1 MPDTQAVDPIAGYE
15 APPSFGQERLHLM
28 EVLRPGRSA
37 YAMSY
42 ALRLDGPLN
51 PALAHQA
58 IAAILARHDGL
69 RATFLATGDALQL
82 FVRDRLPLD
91 LPLVD
96 VAGLSAAAQADEV
109 RAALRAVTL
118 APFDLAAGPL
128 IRFRLIRL
136 APAAHVLGLAVHH
149 ALADGQSLRLFR
161 REFVTAY
168 ADLARGLPPSLPEL
182 PIQFADFAEWE
193 RMSAAGPEAEAA
205 RGYWRDRLA
214 DAPPL
219 LPLPTDCP
227 PPDCTGG
234 AAEDAA
240 GATIAR
246 DLPPEVMAR
255 LLSLA
260 RGRGATPA
268 MAFLAILAGL
278 IARWTRAEDLVLA
291 LPVSKRSRPELAG
304 LIGLL
309 VDLLP
314 IRVAV
319 PQEACYETLVDAVRD
334 AMMGAMQHSL
344 LPFERIVDA
353 ARMPRQADSQ
363 PFQQVLFGFEAAEEA
378 SPDPD
383 AEPGPLIASEWQDLP
398 EQDAKA
404 ALSFLVQQE
413 GASWRVALR
422 YARSL
427 FADAT
432 AARLL
437 DWFVALARS
446 AAERPAAPLGTLALA
461 PLAEM
466 RALLHRLNQ
475 TERALPAPAT
485 LAALFEAIAAARPEA
500 AALTVFAA
508 DAGVGAAVGQTLDY
522 GTLNRRANRL
532 AHYLGARGIG
542 PGQSVALAM
551 PAGAAFITAM
561 LAVVKRG
568 AAYVPLDPALP
579 AVRHAAMLEAAEV
592 GVILLAGGELP
603 RAVTEG
609 RTVIDLLRAQTAI
622 ARAEPTNPAP
632 QGDAASRAYIMFTSG
647 STGTPKGVAIPQR
660 AVIRLVRNSD
670 FLTIGPADSVG
681 FASNVSFDA
690 STLEIWG
697 ALLNGARLLEV
708 PRDVLFVAADL
719 ARFIA
724 AERLTVLW
732 VTKGLFDQL
741 VRSDPGAFR
750 GLRVLLT
757 GGDAASPTA
766 FNQVL
771 EASVGTGLILLNGY
785 GPTENTT
792 FSAVWRA
799 EGRLEE
805 GRPVPIGRPIANSRA
820 YVLDDAREP
829 VPPGIVGELYV
840 AGLGLAEGYVGR
852 PDLTA
857 ERFLP
862 DPFFA
867 PGERMYRTGDLARL
881 REDGAIEYLGRIDDQ
896 VKIRGFRI
904 ELGDIAAVLARH
916 PSLGASHIAVQED
929 GAFGKRL
936 IAYAVPRSGETLTPA
951 DLRAHLA
958 ANLPDFMLPKAII
971 ILPSLPLNA
980 NGKIDR
986 RALPLPG
993 EEAAEADSPVEP
1005 PQGATET
1012 ILAEIWSQVLQRPDP
1027 SRADNFFHLGGDS
1040 ILTIRVAARARERGL
1055 PVTPKLVFQHQT
1067 IASLA
1072 AALDGLLAASGP
1084 RPGLRVLPLTGSQYR
1099 LARLALPV
1107 AGDGRPAAPAGTP
1120 WVAGWARLARPI
1132 DAITFGLA
1140 LQDLRRRHDALRLCL
1155 GGDETVRVL
1164 EMMDVP
1170 PPVPVS
1176 LHRLEPAGSDLAGE
1190 VARAA
1195 ILAKLTAGLDMREGT
1210 VFRGA
1215 LMREGGGPQHLL
1227 LLVHRLVADEAS
1239 VALLLDELGR
1249 GIAEGRRAR
1258 LASEVPPPFGKWIEA
1273 VSAYAASAD
1282 LARQIAE
1289 WDRPSRRSAA
1299 FRAESRTKPAAPPR
1313 LAAHRLSPDLGAALA
1328 PAALVP
1334 RKISPLEVAVAGLAA
1349 TLEACCPPASAA
1361 LLIDVVTDGRMRS
1374 FDDLDMAGMVG
1385 NFSRRFPLAI
1395 PPGGEGGALGRL
1407 ARAKSAMRDLPDGG
1421 LGFELLDR
1429 DLRTLPSSRVVLID
1443 GLSSGPVKAAPG
1455 ILQDAHVVG
1464 RPLVEAGDWIVLRL
1478 ERDAEGLR
1486 LVCAVTDSAG
1496 PADRPE
1502 GVLGDPARLAEA
1514 LCLSLE
1520 RLLSEAGTDIVQTPS
1535 DFPLAG
1541 LDQASLLT
1549 VLSGQ
1554 EAIEDIYPL
1563 SPMQESMLIHA
1574 LTAPGSEIGFEQACH
1589 RIDGPLQVAAFQAA
1603 WQAAMDRH
1611 AILRT
1616 SFVWE
1621 GLSRPL
1627 QRVHARLRFLF
1638 RLDDWSDLPPAEQ
1651 ERRRA
1656 ALLLEDRREGF
1667 RLDRPPLLRATI
1679 VRLAPEAF
1687 LFVSSYHHILLD
1699 GWCLP
1704 QLEREVRQAYE
1715 AAVEGQ
1721 PYRAWAGRPY
1731 AEYIAWLQRQDGA
1744 ATRGY
1749 FQRLLAGWPGP
1760 TPLPDTAPAAGA
1772 PALAR
1777 ATLTLTEAE
1786 AQAVN
1791 RFARMERLTI
1801 GVLLHAAWGL
1811 VLMQLSG
1818 QRDVTFGTT
1827 VSGRPAELPGVET
1840 MLGLFINNLPVR
1852 LAIIDDAPVSAVLAG
1867 LQAQLLDL
1875 RQHEAASPLEIE
1887 TFAPEPAEGRQV
1899 GPVAG
1904 RMFDSLLVVEN
1915 VPSSLHEWAAS
1926 PTLRFTLLGS
1936 PLKTSYAL
1944 TLVAIPGDGLRLS
1957 LVFDGRRFATAAAE
1971 AMLAEMRRLLL
1982 AMTAGGPSMAALLTP
1997 SLASAPSPPLSP
2009 AAGTETDAG
2018 GAEDRVLPRTTVE
2031 VQVAGIV
2038 EAVLGVAPIGVTA
2051 DLVGYGMTSVTVSRL
2066 AVRLRQAFGR
2076 TIPLTQIISHPTIAQ
2091 LAAWLGTADS
2101 AALAWQPLVPMGG
2114 GAAGRRFYCVHPIAG
2129 DVSVFF
2135 DLARAMAP
2143 ARRFVALQAPGLR
2156 PGDPEPDS
2164 VEALAALYVDG
2175 LSADSPEPIDIG
2187 GYSFGGVVAFE
2198 IARQMEARGRP
2209 PRSLVIIDTP
2219 APTATPV
2226 PEADYSDAQWLW
2238 RMLRVRER
2246 FHGVDLALTL
2256 ADLERAGQQG
2266 GYGLALARLREAGL
2280 LPETADA
2287 DLLLR
2292 MAAVGRRHYR
2302 LYRRYE
2308 PQPIATPI
2316 AVIRA
2321 AELDASEAE
2330 IDHSGRFA
2338 LADLGWATLT
2348 RGPVATAVTSGN
2360 HVTMM
2365 RPPDLSGLAATI
2377 ERLLIEGPPTAEST
2391 RTTGAS

>member
-1 MPDTQAVDPIAGYE
+1 MPDTQTVDAIAGYE
-15 APPSFGQERLHLM
+15 ARPSFGQERLHVM
-28 EVLRPGRSA
+28 EMLRPGRSA

-42 ALRLDGPLN
+42 ALRLDGPLI
-51 PALAHQA
+51 PTLAHQA

-69 RATFLATGDALQL
+69 RATFLATADALQL
-82 FVRDRLPLD
+82 FVRDMLPLD

-96 VAGLSAAAQADEV
+96 VSGLSAAAQADAV
-109 RAALRAVTL
+109 RAALRVITL

-149 ALADGQSLRLFR
+149 ALADGQSLHLFR
-161 REFVTAY
+161 REFMTAY
-168 ADLARGLPPSLPEL
+168 ADLARGRPLSLPDL

-193 RMSAAGPEAEAA
+193 RQSAAAGPEAETALA
-205 RGYWRDRLA
+205 YWRDRLA

-219 LPLPTDCP
+219 LALPVDCP
-227 PPDCTGG
+227 RPTGAG
-234 AAEDAA
+234 GSEEDAA
-240 GATIAR
+240 GATITR
-246 DLPPEVMAR
+246 DLPPEVVSR
-255 LLSLA
+255 LLTVGC
-260 RGRGATPA
+260 GRGATPA

-278 IARWTRAEDLVLA
+278 IARWTRADDLVIA

-314 IRVAV
+314 IRITASG
-319 PQEACYETLVDAVRD
+319 ETHYETLVDAVRD
-334 AMMGAMQHSL
+334 AMMGAIQHSL

-353 ARMPRQADSQ
+353 ARVPRQAEAQ
-363 PFQQVLFGFEAAEEA
+363 PFQQVLFGFEGGEDAV
-378 SPDPD
+378 PDP
-383 AEPGPLIASEWQDLP
+383 ASGPLVASEWQDLP

-404 ALSFLVQQE
+404 ELSFLVQQE
-413 GASWRVALR
+413 GVGWRVALR

-427 FADAT
+427 FTDAT

-437 DWFVALARS
+437 DWFVALSRS
-446 AAERPAAPLGTLALA
+446 AAERPWAPLGTLALA
-461 PLAEM
+461 PPAEM
-466 RALLHRLNQ
+466 RAVLHRLNR
-475 TERALPAPAT
+475 TDRALPAGAT
-485 LAALFEAIAAARPEA
+485 LAALFESIVAARPEA
-500 AALTVFAA
+500 AALTVFQA
-508 DAGVGAAVGQTLDY
+508 DAAAGATGVGRTLDY
-522 GTLNRRANRL
+522 GTLNRGANRL
-532 AHYLGARGIG
+532 AHYLAARGIG
-542 PGQSVALAM
+542 AGQSVALAM

-561 LAVVKRG
+561 LAVVKLG

-592 GVILLAGGELP
+592 SVILLAGGELP
-603 RAVTEG
+603 RSVTEG
-609 RTVIDLLRAQTAI
+609 RTVIDLLRAQTTI
-622 ARAEPTNPAP
+622 GRADPANPAP
-632 QGDAASRAYIMFTSG
+632 QGDMASRAYVMFTSG

-660 AVIRLVRNSD
+660 AIIRLVRNSD
-670 FLTIGPADSVG
+670 VLTIGPADSVG

-697 ALLNGARLLEV
+697 ALVNGARLLEV
-708 PRDVLFVAADL
+708 PRDVLFVAAGL
-719 ARFIA
+719 ACFIA
-724 AERLTVLW
+724 VERLTVLW

-741 VRSDPGAFR
+741 VRSDPGVFR
-750 GLRVLLT
+750 VLRVVLT

-771 EASVGTGLILLNGY
+771 EASAGTGLTLLNGY

-820 YVLDDAREP
+820 YVLDDGREP
-829 VPPGIVGELYV
+829 VPAGIVGELYV

-867 PGERMYRTGDLARL
+867 AGERMYRTGDLARL
-881 REDGAIEYLGRIDDQ
+881 RDDGAIEYLGRIDDQ

-904 ELGDIAAVLARH
+904 ELGDIAAVLSRH

-929 GAFGKRL
+929 GERGKRL

-971 ILPSLPLNA
+971 ILASLPLNA

-993 EEAAEADSPVEP
+993 DADAEAPERVEP
-1005 PQGATET
+1005 PQGPTET
-1012 ILAEIWSQVLQRPDP
+1012 VLAEIWSQVLQRPDP

-1067 IASLA
+1067 IAALA
-1072 AALDGLLAASGP
+1072 AAIDGLLAAHGS

-1099 LARLALPV
+1099 LARLARPL
-1107 AGDGRPAAPAGTP
+1107 AGDGRQVAPAGTP
-1120 WVAGWARLARPI
+1120 WVAGWARLPRPI

-1176 LHRLEPAGSDLAGE
+1176 LHRLEPAESDLAGD

-1258 LASEVPPPFGKWIEA
+1258 LASEAPPPFGRWIEA
-1273 VSAYAASAD
+1273 VAAYAASPD

-1289 WDRPSRRSAA
+1289 WDHPSRQFAA
-1299 FRAESRTKPAAPPR
+1299 FRAESRTKPAVPPR
-1313 LAAHRLSPDLGAALA
+1313 LAARRLSPDLSAALS
-1328 PAALVP
+1328 PAALIP
-1334 RKISPLEVAVAGLAA
+1334 RRISPLEVAVAGLAA
-1349 TLEACCPPASAA
+1349 TLEGRCPAA
-1361 LLIDVVTDGRMRS
+1361 TATLLIDVVTDGRTRT

-1395 PPGGEGGALGRL
+1395 PAGGAGGALGRL
-1407 ARAKSAMRDLPDGG
+1407 ARAKSALRDLPDGG

-1443 GLSSGPVKAAPG
+1443 GLSSGPVNAG
-1455 ILQDAHVVG
+1455 VGVLQDAHVVG
-1464 RPLVEAGDWIVLRL
+1464 RPLVEAGDWIVLRM

-1486 LVCAVTDSAG
+1486 LVCSVNDSAG
-1496 PADRPE
+1496 PADRPD
-1502 GVLGDPARLAEA
+1502 GLLGDPARLAEA
-1514 LCLSLE
+1514 VCLWLD
-1520 RLLSEAGTDIVQTPS
+1520 RLLLDAGADIIQTPS

-1549 VLSGQ
+1549 VLGAQDS
-1554 EAIEDIYPL
+1554 IEDIYPL

-1616 SFVWE
+1616 SFIWE

-1679 VRLAPEAF
+1679 VRLGPEAF

-1715 AAVEGQ
+1715 AAVDGQ
-1721 PYRAWAGRPY
+1721 PYRGWAGRPY
-1731 AEYIAWLQRQDGA
+1731 ADYIAWLQRQDAA
-1744 ATRGY
+1744 ATRAH
-1749 FQRLLAGWPGP
+1749 FEQLLAGWPGP
-1760 TPLPDTAPAAGA
+1760 TPLPDAPPRAGTAE
-1772 PALAR
+1772 LAR
-1777 ATLTLTEAE
+1777 ATLALTEAE

-1811 VLMQLSG
+1811 VLMQLCPCG
-1818 QRDVTFGTT
+1818 WR
-1827 VSGRPAELPGVET
+1827 
-1840 MLGLFINNLPVR
+1840 
-1852 LAIIDDAPVSAVLAG
+1852 
-1867 LQAQLLDL
+1867 
-1875 RQHEAASPLEIE
+1875 SP
-1887 TFAPEPAEGRQV
+1887 
-1899 GPVAG
+1899 
-1904 RMFDSLLVVEN
+1904 
-1915 VPSSLHEWAAS
+1915 
-1926 PTLRFTLLGS
+1926 
-1936 PLKTSYAL
+1936 K
-1944 TLVAIPGDGLRLS
+1944 
-1957 LVFDGRRFATAAAE
+1957 
-1971 AMLAEMRRLLL
+1971 MRRSRRSSRRCRRSCSIC
-1982 AMTAGGPSMAALLTP
+1982 ACMRRPRRWRSRPS
-1997 SLASAPSPPLSP
+1997 
-2009 AAGTETDAG
+2009 
-2018 GAEDRVLPRTTVE
+2018 R
-2031 VQVAGIV
+2031 
-2038 EAVLGVAPIGVTA
+2038 
-2051 DLVGYGMTSVTVSRL
+2051 
-2066 AVRLRQAFGR
+2066 
-2076 TIPLTQIISHPTIAQ
+2076 
-2091 LAAWLGTADS
+2091 
-2101 AALAWQPLVPMGG
+2101 
-2114 GAAGRRFYCVHPIAG
+2114 
-2129 DVSVFF
+2129 
-2135 DLARAMAP
+2135 
-2143 ARRFVALQAPGLR
+2143 
-2156 PGDPEPDS
+2156 
-2164 VEALAALYVDG
+2164 
-2175 LSADSPEPIDIG
+2175 
-2187 GYSFGGVVAFE
+2187 
-2198 IARQMEARGRP
+2198 
-2209 PRSLVIIDTP
+2209 PRS
-2219 APTATPV
+2219 
-2226 PEADYSDAQWLW
+2226 EA
-2238 RMLRVRER
+2238 
-2246 FHGVDLALTL
+2246 
-2256 ADLERAGQQG
+2256 
-2266 GYGLALARLREAGL
+2266 
-2280 LPETADA
+2280 
-2287 DLLLR
+2287 
-2292 MAAVGRRHYR
+2292 
-2302 LYRRYE
+2302 
-2308 PQPIATPI
+2308 
-2316 AVIRA
+2316 
-2321 AELDASEAE
+2321 
-2330 IDHSGRFA
+2330 
-2338 LADLGWATLT
+2338 
-2348 RGPVATAVTSGN
+2348 
-2360 HVTMM
+2360 
-2365 RPPDLSGLAATI
+2365 
-2377 ERLLIEGPPTAEST
+2377 
-2391 RTTGAS
+2391 